1 VVHVTESLFSPLGDS
16 IQRGDVEHAE
26 VILEAEPDHE
36 RAKVFRLR
44 FAMLRIR
51 HATNPVQNHVET
63 PNAAEKRIQNLLY
76 GIFIVLVLILI
87 ELWRRREPFSYL
99 RPNSRLAFG
108 RNRRIKA
115 ASMPTNLSNGTP
127 SISISTSGIHLTNT
141 STETP

>member
-1 VVHVTESLFSPLGDS
+1 MVHVTESLFSPLGDS

-63 PNAAEKRIQNLLY
+63 PNAARDLHRTSADPYRALAAARA
-76 GIFIVLVLILI
+76 IFLFAPEFKIS
-87 ELWRRREPFSYL
+87 LW
-99 RPNSRLAFG
+99 A
-108 RNRRIKA
+108 
-115 ASMPTNLSNGTP
+115 
-127 SISISTSGIHLTNT
+127 
-141 STETP
+141 